1 MEIFEKL
8 RSRSIVVSVDMEDI
22 DLLVDLPKSEIEYNK
37 FDKLSLIIHEQL
49 KLLMS
54 DCRCL

>member
-8 RSRSIVVSVDMEDI
+8 RARSIVGSVDMEDI

-37 FDKLSLIIHEQL
+37 FDKLS
-49 KLLMS
+49 
-54 DCRCL
+54 